1 MSEPSSAPPP
11 APSSSG
17 PLSGRTALITGAS
30 SGIGAATALAL
41 ARAGASVAL
50 GARRADR
57 VASVVQEVRD
67 AGGTA
72 LALNLDVT
80 DEGACAAAVERT
92 SAELGGVD
100 VLVNAAGLM
109 LLGPVVG
116 ADTED
121 WRRMM
126 ATNVLGLMSM
136 THAVLPAML
145 ERGSGDVVNLS
156 SVAGRN
162 ARKNAGAYNASKF
175 AVGAFSESLR
185 QEVTERGVRVLVVE
199 PGFVATELTEHIT
212 NESAKQATQENYGSI
227 RTLDADDVA
236 RAIVYAVSQPPH
248 VAVNEL
254 LLRPTQEVAP

>member
-1 MSEPSSAPPP
+1 MSDPSSTAAP
-11 APSSSG
+11 SSG
-17 PLSGRTALITGAS
+17 PLSGRTALVTGAS

-57 VASVVQEVRD
+57 VASVVEEVRG

-72 LALNLDVT
+72 LALELDVT
-80 DEGACAAAVERT
+80 DEESCAAAVELT
-92 SAELGGVD
+92 SSELGGVD

-136 THAVLPAML
+136 THAVLPAMV

-156 SVAGRN
+156 SVAGRA
-162 ARKNAGAYNASKF
+162 ARRGAGAYNASKF

-185 QEVTERGVRVLVVE
+185 QEVTERGVRVIVLE
-199 PGFVATELTEHIT
+199 PGFTSTELTDHGT
-212 NESAKQATQENYGSI
+212 DAGAKQATQERYGAI
-227 RTLDADDVA
+227 RTLDAEDVA
-236 RAIVYAVSQPPH
+236 RAIVYAVSQPQH

-254 LLRPTQEVAP
+254 LLRPTDEVAP